1 MRSSKLLARNERLS
15 GSPLIT
21 PSRTWAVSIASR
33 CSFEKKNSDH
43 SQCQILVSEPDV
55 TDTFSYVTRTIR
67 DRFPKLAYIHIV
79 EPRITGDS
87 DKGGKIQESNQY
99 LRDIWSEKGER
110 PYLAAGGFTKEL
122 AEETID
128 KHGGGV
134 VFGRYFVANP
144 DLPVRRHT
152 IWIPFAPKCLL
163 ITNGYRSSASRRTS
177 HSTLMIDQHFTLQLG
192 LPLPKASSLLMNKS
206 RKHSVTHFTLT
217 RSK

>member
-33 CSFEKKNSDH
+33 CSFEKKKNSDH

-87 DKGGKIQESNQY
+87 DKGGKIKESNQY

-144 DLPVRRHT
+144 DLPVRGHT
-152 IWIPFAPKCLL
+152 IWIPFAPTCLL
-163 ITNGYRSSASRRTS
+163 ITNDYRSSASRGTF
-177 HSTLMIDQHFTLQLG
+177 HSTLMIGQHSILQLG
-192 LPLPKASSLLMNKS
+192 LPLPKASSLPDEYIQEELM
-206 RKHSVTHFTLT
+206 THFALT
-217 RSK
+217 